1 MKNREIAEL
10 FGIIADVLELK
21 KDNPFKIRAYRRA
34 SQIIGDMSQDIEKIS
49 HEGKLKEIPGI
60 GEGIA
65 KKIEEYLQT
74 GRMKILKE
82 AKRGIP
88 EELISMMGI
97 PSLGPKS
104 LAQIYKELKVKNL
117 KDLERA
123 LKSGKI
129 AELKGFG
136 EKKAEN
142 ITRGIS
148 LFKGGMERMPL
159 GVALPIAQ
167 SIVERLKK
175 DKNVKSIEP
184 AGSLRRLNETIG
196 DIDIL
201 ATGKNG
207 KKIVD
212 AFVRLPQVTEIL
224 AAGKTKGSIR
234 VEDGKQV
241 DLRVVD
247 ESSFGSALQY
257 FTGSKNHNIRIRE
270 IAKDKRLKL
279 SEYGLFKEKRKVAGK
294 TEKEIYQK
302 LGLPWIPPE
311 IREDTGEVELA
322 LKGKIP
328 NLVEGKD
335 IKGDFHVHTERS
347 DGFLSVKEV
356 AQYAKKLGYSYVVI
370 ADHSRSLRVGGG
382 LSIDGLKK
390 QMEEI
395 DKINKKLKGIKV
407 LRGSEVDILS
417 NGKLDFPDRLLTQLD
432 VVIAAI
438 HSGFA
443 QLEEQITK
451 RILAAIENPNV
462 HIIAH
467 PTGRLIGEREP
478 YKVNMEKVMEAAKE
492 NAKALEINAYYLRLD
507 LNHIHC
513 RMAREMGVKVA
524 IGTDA
529 HQADQFQM
537 IKYGVAMARKGWLGS
552 SDVINTLS
560 LAQLRKWLGETL

>member
-1 MKNREIAEL
+1 MKNREIAEI

-21 KDNPFKIRAYRRA
+21 EDNPFKIRAYRRA
-34 SQIIGDMSQDIEKIS
+34 FQIIGDMSQDIEKICK
-49 HEGKLKEIPGI
+49 EGKLKEIPGI

-65 KKIEEYLQT
+65 KKIKEYLET

-82 AKRGIP
+82 VKKGVP
-88 EELISMMGI
+88 EELIRLMGI

-104 LAQIYKELKVKNL
+104 LAQIHKELKVKNL
-117 KDLERA
+117 KDLEKA
-123 LKSGKI
+123 LQSGRV

-136 EKKAEN
+136 AKKAEN
-142 ITRGIS
+142 IMRGIS

-167 SIVERLKK
+167 SIIESLKK
-175 DKNVKSIEP
+175 NKNIKSIEP

-201 ATGKNG
+201 ATGKKG
-207 KKIVD
+207 KKIVE
-212 AFVRLPQVTEIL
+212 AFVHLPQVTEIL

-234 VEDGKQV
+234 VEEGKQV
-241 DLRVVD
+241 DLRVVI

-270 IAKDKRLKL
+270 IAKDRGFKL
-279 SEYGLFKEKRKVAGK
+279 SEYGLFKGKRKVAGK
-294 TEKEIYQK
+294 TEKEIYKK

-328 NLVEGKD
+328 SLVEEKD
-335 IKGDFHVHTERS
+335 IKGDFHVHTESS

-382 LSIDGLKK
+382 LTIDELKK
-390 QMEEI
+390 QMEKI
-395 DKINKKLKGIKV
+395 DKVNEKLRGIKV
-407 LRGSEVDILS
+407 LKGSEVDILS
-417 NGKLDFPDRLLTQLD
+417 NGKLDFPDRILKQLD

-443 QLEEQITK
+443 QSEEHMTK
-451 RILAAIENPNV
+451 RILSAIQNPNV
-462 HIIAH
+462 HILAH

-478 YKVNMEKVMEAAKE
+478 YKVNMEKVMEAARKHG
-492 NAKALEINAYYLRLD
+492 KALEINAYYLRLD

-513 RMAREMGVKVA
+513 RMAKEMGIKVA
-524 IGTDA
+524 IGTDT

-537 IKYGVAMARKGWLGS
+537 MKYGVAMARKGWLDS
-552 SDVINTLS
+552 SNVINTMSLS
-560 LAQLRKWLGETL
+560 QLQKWIG